1 MKLPAFLKC
10 SNCKAPLLLSED
22 ERVAKKFTCPEC
34 GHAYDYTSSEINLH
48 TIGSY
53 LTDTN
58 VFTVTVNENEI
69 QIVYLPNEEVIALY
83 NGDII
88 ARKLIH
94 RNLLAEEH
102 ELTFAAKEQGR
113 ERIYRVVIYCT
124 HGTTYGL
131 YCSIYRQGKLIFGEE
146 SVSSKAGSYA
156 LVIFSILLILLLLLS
171 L

>member
-10 SNCKAPLLLSED
+10 SHCKAPILLNED
-22 ERVAKKFTCPEC
+22 ERTTKIFTCPVC
-34 GHAYDYTSSEINLH
+34 SHAFDYTSSEINLL
-48 TIGSY
+48 TISSY

-69 QIVYLPNEEVIALY
+69 HIVYLPNEEIIALY

-88 ARKLIH
+88 ARKPIH
-94 RNLLAEEH
+94 HNLLAEEH
-102 ELTFAAKEQGR
+102 ELTFIAKEQGR
-113 ERIYRVVIYCT
+113 ERIYRVVVYCT

-146 SVSSKAGSYA
+146 SVTSKAGWYA
-156 LVIFSILLILLLLLS
+156 LIIFSVFLILLMLLRL
-171 L
+171 